1 MSGDTFTVQGGFW
14 GIAAAVQTAGAPH
27 LEVTTGPRTVIV
39 WWAQPAEGWRL
50 EYAPSLAA
58 GSQWTEIPPPY
69 EVSGTN
75 TISYTQTAPVGNRF
89 YRLKR

>member
-1 MSGDTFTVQGGFW
+1 M
-14 GIAAAVQTAGAPH
+14 QTAGAPH
-27 LEVTTGPRTVIV
+27 LEVAAGPGTVIV

-50 EYAPSLAA
+50 EYAPSLVA
-58 GSQWTEIPPPY
+58 GSPWTEILPPY
-69 EVSGTN
+69 EVNGTN